1 MKYLLCS
8 ILFIKSLQGFSQLN
22 VNIQWLQHK
31 PDAKVDTIYY
41 TPSKKLIWPDFKGK
55 PERNT
60 NALAVTSSGFGYLA
74 TMQTRNNKTDIG
86 ITIYCYFSK
95 QDSWVIAGG
104 ESGYALTHEQHHFDI
119 TYIVAC
125 QFIKKL
131 KAAKFTR
138 NNYDTLLDEIYTE
151 SRLQLKQMQDDYDS
165 QTKNGQLKNI
175 QTEWNDK
182 IEKQL
187 KLLSIN

>member
-1 MKYLLCS
+1 MDGLKDIFEASPRLRGELEEVR
-8 ILFIKSLQGFSQLN
+8 L
-22 VNIQWLQHK
+22 
-31 PDAKVDTIYY
+31 
-41 TPSKKLIWPDFKGK
+41 
-55 PERNT
+55 
-60 NALAVTSSGFGYLA
+60 LA
-74 TMQTRNNKTDIG
+74 TGGMSQIFRA
-86 ITIYCYFSK
+86 K
-95 QDSWVIAGG
+95 QP
-104 ESGYALTHEQHHFDI
+104 ALDRF
-119 TYIVAC
+119 VV
-125 QFIKKL
+125 IKKL

-151 SRLQLKQMQDDYDS
+151 SRLQLKQMQDDYDG

>member
-1 MKYLLCS
+1 MKYLLCTL
-8 ILFIKSLQGFSQLN
+8 IFLKSLQGFSQSI

-41 TPSKKLIWPDFKGK
+41 TPLKKLVWPDFKGK
-55 PERNT
+55 PEHHT

-104 ESGYALTHEQHHFDI
+104 ESDYALTHEQHHFDI

-125 QFIKKL
+125 NFIKKL
-131 KAAKFTR
+131 KDSKFTR
-138 NNYDTLLDEIYTE
+138 SNYITLLDEIYTG
-151 SRLQLKQMQDDYDS
+151 SRQQLKKMQDDYDS

-175 QTEWNDK
+175 QAKWNDK
-182 IEKQL
+182 IDKQL
-187 KLLSIN
+187 KTLSTD